1 MPIRIRLAL
10 GFALAAL
17 VIFGVSG
24 VLFERS
30 FRHGVEE
37 SLDPG
42 LRAQADVLAR
52 DLHVSGGAK
61 IGLANVGP
69 SALVPTRELVAQ
81 VLDGKGRLFETTREA
96 GTRRILTAA
105 EARQA
110 AHTRVITNEGL
121 NRENEPFRLL
131 ARPTATPKG
140 TRIVVVGTSL
150 EPANG
155 AVRRVRDALLFGG
168 IAVVLVAGIGA
179 WVLAGAALRP
189 VERMRRQAAAIS
201 DRDPSPRLQAPS
213 TRDELA
219 LLGATLNDLLE
230 RLHGALE
237 RERRFVAD
245 AGHELRTPLAV
256 LLTELELAS
265 RRPRSRDELMATIVA
280 AHEETERIAQLTDE
294 LLFLAA
300 AGDDRQEVPR
310 ERERISPV
318 LAEAVSALTGRAETQ
333 SVTLDLDADP
343 AIEAPLAPAL
353 LRRAVENLLENALRY
368 APTGSH
374 VSTRLRRDD
383 GQVVIE
389 VLDEGPG
396 FPADFLPHAF
406 ERFRRADDARSRDVG
421 GTGLGLAIVLA
432 VARAHGGTAVAS
444 NRPEGGAVVGL
455 RIPAST

>member
-1 MPIRIRLAL
+1 VPIRVRLAL

-17 VIFGVSG
+17 VIFVVSG

-37 SLDPG
+37 ALDPG
-42 LRAQADVLAR
+42 LRAQASLLAQ
-52 DLHVSGGAK
+52 DLHASDGGE
-61 IGLANVGP
+61 IGLADVGP
-69 SALVPTRELVAQ
+69 SALVQTRELVAQ
-81 VLDGKGRLFETTREA
+81 VLDGQGRLLETTREA
-96 GTRRILTAA
+96 GTRRILTTA
-105 EARQA
+105 EAQRA
-110 AHTRVITNEGL
+110 AHESVITNEGL

-131 ARPTATPKG
+131 ARPTATAQG

-155 AVRRVRDALLFGG
+155 AVHRVRDALLFGG
-168 IAVVLVAGIGA
+168 IAIVLVAGVGA

-201 DRDPSPRLQAPS
+201 DRDAEPRLQAPS

-230 RLHGALE
+230 RLHGALA

-265 RRPRSRDELMATIVA
+265 RRPRSREELTATIDA
-280 AHEETERIAQLTDE
+280 AYQETERIAQLTDE

-300 AGDDRQEVPR
+300 ADDDRQEVPR
-310 ERERISPV
+310 EREQIAPI
-318 LAEAVSALTGRAETQ
+318 LADAVSALNGRADGR
-333 SVTLDLDADP
+333 SIVLALDADP
-343 AIEAPLAPAL
+343 AIEAPIAPAL
-353 LRRAVENLLENALRY
+353 LRRAVENLVENALRY
-368 APTGSH
+368 APRGSQ
-374 VSTRLRRDD
+374 VSIRARREAGELVIDVADD
-383 GQVVIE
+383 
-389 VLDEGPG
+389 GPG
-396 FPADFLPHAF
+396 FPPEFLPHAF
-406 ERFRRADDARSRDVG
+406 ERFRRADDARSRDAG

-432 VARAHGGTAVAS
+432 VARAHGGTAVAA

-455 RIPAST
+455 RIPVAI